1 MSISQRIYR
10 IAKSQINSIRERLE
24 QFDREMTEGA
34 GGEDELSA
42 EASAR
47 KELADA
53 IPMPKAAPRPPV
65 SYPRVSPPVTT
76 SNLPKTANPPPVET
90 NPLAPHYR
98 LFGLEPDADFEAVQ
112 SAYQRLKSR
121 CDPSRFPNG
130 SEEQHQATEILQRM
144 EAAYSTLRQSLDPTS
159 GRFDKLEL

>member
-1 MSISQRIYR
+1 M
-10 IAKSQINSIRERLE
+10 
-24 QFDREMTEGA
+24 
-34 GGEDELSA
+34 SA

-65 SYPRVSPPVTT
+65 SYPRVSPPVTA
-76 SNLPKTANPPPVET
+76 SNVPKSANPPVET

-98 LFGLEPDADFEAVQ
+98 LFGLEPGADFKAVQ

-130 SEEQHQATEILQRM
+130 SAEQQQANEILQRM
-144 EAAYSTLRQSLDPTS
+144 EVAYSTLRESLDSTS
-159 GRFDKLEL
+159 GRFDKLEF